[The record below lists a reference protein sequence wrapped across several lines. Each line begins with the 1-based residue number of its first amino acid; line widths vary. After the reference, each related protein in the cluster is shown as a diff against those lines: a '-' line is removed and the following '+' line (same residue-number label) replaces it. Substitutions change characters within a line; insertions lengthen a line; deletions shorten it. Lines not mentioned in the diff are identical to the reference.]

1 MNIYEVGKVV
11 RVRRL
16 AVGLTQQRLAKLA
29 GLSRQ
34 TVQQLEAGTIGD
46 LSFGRLIKLLGVLGL
61 NFAPP
66 SIKAREKK
74 CGLWMAAKNASVS
87 YRGELNSDQ
96 LRNALATGQVPINH
110 TSHLL
115 HFLDETPLQMVVM
128 AVEEAA
134 SLEGVSPARIWA
146 CVAQLAR
153 QLGGVRS
160 NLWL

>member
-1 MNIYEVGKVV
+1 MNISEVGKSI

-34 TVQQLEAGTIGD
+34 TVQQLETGTIGD
-46 LSFGRLIKLLGVLGL
+46 LSFGRLVNLLGVLGL

-87 YRGELNSDQ
+87 YRGELTSDELQ
-96 LRNALATGQVPINH
+96 HALITGQVPANH
-110 TSHLL
+110 ISYLL

-128 AVEEAA
+128 AVEETAH
-134 SLEGVSPARIWA
+134 LEAVSPAKIWVS
-146 CVAQLAR
+146 VAQLALK
-153 QLGGVRS
+153 LGSVRS
-160 NLWL
+160 DLWL

>member
-1 MNIYEVGKVV
+1 MNIYEVGKTV
-11 RVRRL
+11 RGRRL

-46 LSFGRLIKLLGVLGL
+46 LSFGRLVNLLRVLGL

-74 CGLWMAAKNASVS
+74 NGLWIAAKNASVS
-87 YRGELNSDQ
+87 YRGELTSDQ
-96 LRNALATGQVPINH
+96 LMHALTTGKVPDNH
-110 TSHLL
+110 ISHLI
-115 HFLDETPLQMVVM
+115 HFLDETPVQVVVM

-134 SLEGVSPARIWA
+134 HLEAVLPARIWA

-153 QLGGVRS
+153 QVGSVRS
-160 NLWL
+160 DLWL

>member
-1 MNIYEVGKVV
+1 MNIYEVGKAV

-46 LSFGRLIKLLGVLGL
+46 LSFGRLVKLLGVLGL
-61 NFAPP
+61 SFSPP

-96 LRNALATGQVPINH
+96 LQQALATGQVPANH
-110 TSHLL
+110 KSHLL
-115 HFLDETPLQMVVM
+115 HFLDETPLQVVVM
-128 AVEEAA
+128 AVEETAH
-134 SLEGVSPARIWA
+134 LEAVSPARIWA

-153 QLGGVRS
+153 QLGDVRKD
-160 NLWL
+160 LWL